1 MAVSPA
7 EFRALAEVRYRIRC
21 FLNFSTESAR
31 SAGLEPQ
38 QHQLLLAVRGLPAD
52 LAPTIG
58 VLAERLQI
66 QHNSAVELVRRSVER
81 GLLTKRTSDRD
92 RREILVELTP
102 EGTKLLESLAVA
114 HRTELR
120 STGPALLVALSA
132 LLVEGKT
139 A

>member
-1 MAVSPA
+1 MAVSSA
-7 EFRALAEVRYRIRC
+7 DFRALAEVRYRIRC

-31 SAGLEPQ
+31 GAGLEPQ
-38 QHQLLLAVRGLPAD
+38 QHQLLLALRGLPSD

-58 VLAERLQI
+58 ALAERLQI

-132 LLVEGKT
+132 LLGDGKT